1 MKIMK
6 TDEQALRIT
15 ACLARNDDQMTL
27 AEIAD
32 AENLPQPMVTKLLA
46 MMRRGGVVSTTRG
59 RNGGYGLSGP
69 ATEISVADV
78 LRSLGRPLL
87 EGAACTPIDPLDE
100 ACPHAQDC
108 GLRSVWT
115 EVAGRITDVLE
126 TTSLA
131 DVCGRETLV
140 TLKIIEG

>member
-6 TDEQALRIT
+6 TDEQALRIM

-27 AEIAD
+27 AGVAG

-46 MMRRGGVVSTTRG
+46 MMRRGGVVQTTRG
-59 RNGGYGLSGP
+59 RNGGYELARP

-78 LRSLGRPLL
+78 LRSLGKPLI
-87 EGAACTPIDPLDE
+87 EGAACTAADPLDK
-100 ACPHAQDC
+100 ACPHAGDC

-115 EVAGRITDVLE
+115 EVASRITDVLE
-126 TTSLA
+126 NTSLA
-131 DVCGRETLV
+131 DLCGRETTV
-140 TLKIIEG
+140 TLLVMEG